1 MKATRLSALALA
13 VAALA
18 TVAMPAQAQRH
29 WGGGGYHGSYRG
41 GGWWG
46 PGLLLGG
53 IGLGVALSSRPYYDS
68 YYGPA
73 YYGPSYYGPSY
84 YGPAYYGG
92 YSYAP
97 RYVVAAPPTVVY
109 DSGPVVQATVSQ
121 PVPVTRTSTVP
132 EPIVYPKNGQSA
144 NQTEADRQACNRWAT
159 SQPQAMG
166 DASIFQRATLA
177 CLEGRGYT
185 VK

>member
-1 MKATRLSALALA
+1 MKSVSRLSALALA

-18 TVAMPAQAQRH
+18 TAAMPAQAQRH
-29 WGGGGYHGSYRG
+29 WGGGGGYHGGYHGSYRG

-68 YYGPA
+68 YYGP
-73 YYGPSYYGPSY
+73 S
-84 YGPAYYGG
+84 YYGG
-92 YSYAP
+92 YSYGP
-97 RYVVAAPPTVVY
+97 SYVVAAPPTVVY
-109 DSGPVVQATVSQ
+109 DSGPAVVQTITSQ
-121 PVPVTRTSTVP
+121 PVPVARNNMPDPV
-132 EPIVYPKNGQSA
+132 VYPKNGQTAS
-144 NQTEADRQACNRWAT
+144 QTEADRQACNRWAT
-159 SQPQAMG
+159 SQPQAMN
-166 DASIFQRATLA
+166 DASVFQRATLA